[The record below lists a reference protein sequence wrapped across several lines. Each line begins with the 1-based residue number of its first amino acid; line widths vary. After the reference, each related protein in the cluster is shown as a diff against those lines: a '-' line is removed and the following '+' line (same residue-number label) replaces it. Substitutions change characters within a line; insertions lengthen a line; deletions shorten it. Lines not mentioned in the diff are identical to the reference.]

1 MRKIKL
7 CNLRLET
14 VVAAAELNGIKL
26 LYELSEAA
34 AEVGLFACDFDFS
47 WFQNELMK
55 LRNLDD

>member
-1 MRKIKL
+1 MRKIKV

-14 VVAAAELNGIKL
+14 VVAAAAELNGIKL

-34 AEVGLFACDFDFS
+34 AEVACDFDFS